1 MVEMIS
7 LLKVQLL
14 SLFGINKFI
23 HKKRKGKKAKTSA
36 VILVLLILAGCF
48 GGYIY
53 YYSKNYF
60 IMQKN
65 VPENVNILANFYS
78 LIFSGMFIFLLLTS
92 LFNVLGGFYKS
103 KDMELVLSFPVK
115 KIYVVISKFVRILVF
130 GAIISAFIFV
140 FSYLAVLKSN
150 VKENYNAVLI
160 ILSLIF
166 SNFISTSL
174 GVLIGTLI
182 LYFCSFFRAKSFWQI
197 FFVLALFLAFMFL
210 PKAFGKGYGY
220 IYFKLQDFAKWV
232 QSSGTGFSIYLIISI
247 ISIVIT
253 VILTN
258 LIFLGVRSAVSK
270 VKHSKKIK
278 ANKTNSPFA
287 SEIKRNLKC
296 FFSSAS
302 FSINSLIGPILTVM
316 LGTVLISFRGENLLS
331 DDSPIGVLIFTI
343 IFTSFIVLTTLFA
356 GIGTP
361 SAVAVSIE
369 GKTLWILRSSPIKAR
384 TIILAKFLL
393 CALPSFISLTY
404 TLIMFNI
411 FIVGK
416 LNAIVI
422 IFSAVVGLG
431 LPIMISSWGLITNL
445 LLPSLDWES
454 ETQVVKRSASVAV
467 FIGITFAFSFIQGLY
482 TYIYYNKKL
491 KTIDSFFDLFK
502 GQAIFTIIITSVLA
516 VLGVILLFTFG
527 VKKFK
532 KISG

>member
-1 MVEMIS
+1 M
-7 LLKVQLL
+7 
-14 SLFGINKFI
+14 
-23 HKKRKGKKAKTSA
+23 
-36 VILVLLILAGCF
+36 
-48 GGYIY
+48 
-53 YYSKNYF
+53 
-60 IMQKN
+60 
-65 VPENVNILANFYS
+65 
-78 LIFSGMFIFLLLTS
+78 
-92 LFNVLGGFYKS
+92 
-103 KDMELVLSFPVK
+103 
-115 KIYVVISKFVRILVF
+115 
-130 GAIISAFIFV
+130 
-140 FSYLAVLKSN
+140 
-150 VKENYNAVLI
+150 
-160 ILSLIF
+160 
-166 SNFISTSL
+166 
-174 GVLIGTLI
+174 
-182 LYFCSFFRAKSFWQI
+182 
-197 FFVLALFLAFMFL
+197 
-210 PKAFGKGYGY
+210 
-220 IYFKLQDFAKWV
+220 
-232 QSSGTGFSIYLIISI
+232 
-247 ISIVIT
+247 
-253 VILTN
+253 
-258 LIFLGVRSAVSK
+258 
-270 VKHSKKIK
+270 
-278 ANKTNSPFA
+278 
-287 SEIKRNLKC
+287 

-302 FSINSLIGPILTVM
+302 FSISSLIGPILTVM

-361 SAVAVSIE
+361 SAVVVSIE